1 MDVTFRHEWVRKM
14 AGTLISEVS
23 KKMSEINLLPN
34 ETQPSAPVLE
44 EMEAVYGHVE
54 GDYRMVM
61 QLRAEKNFFY
71 RFAENMIGDA
81 PEDWSEVEDY
91 ATEFFNVFCGRFVSE
106 LYIATGRAARF
117 YPPVYEYPPNVS
129 RVEPTEQV
137 CSLYFVSDKNECAV
151 FSWTAVSKTH

>member
-1 MDVTFRHEWVRKM
+1 M
-14 AGTLISEVS
+14 AETLISEVTE
-23 KKMSEINLLPN
+23 KMSGINLLPN
-34 ETQPSAPVLE
+34 ETQPSDPLLE
-44 EMEAVYGHVE
+44 AMDAVYGRVE
-54 GDYRMVM
+54 GDCHRMVM
-61 QLRAEKNFFY
+61 QLRAEKKFFY

-81 PEDWSEVEDY
+81 PEDWSEVEEY

-117 YPPVYEYPPNVS
+117 YPTVYEYPPNVS

-137 CSLYFVSDKNECAV
+137 CSLYFISEKNEYAV